1 MVLSEEER
9 QRIIEEEKLRM
20 AMRGKST
27 GVALVLS
34 FFVPGLGDLYCG
46 SFIKAFIFFGLGLFG
61 FILLAFLG
69 LGVFILVPVW
79 FAGLYSAYLSAS
91 KSEKR
96 SIRNVER
103 DAAEL
108 DRH

>member
-1 MVLSEEER
+1 
-9 QRIIEEEKLRM
+9 M

-46 SFIKAFIFFGLGLFG
+46 SFIKAFLFFGLNL
-61 FILLAFLG
+61 LG
-69 LGVFILVPVW
+69 LLLLGIGGLGIFIRVPVW
-79 FAGLYSAYLSAS
+79 FAGLISAYLSAS

-96 SIRNVER
+96 SIQKVER
-103 DAAEL
+103 DG
-108 DRH
+108 RN